1 MTHSMF
7 HVEHWVGYLGRYD
20 VVLVIAFCYHYYSF
34 NKYKENIMGYSLIKF
49 KLEDIISENI
59 DDDDDLFIAC
69 SKMIDEISFLLSQE
83 LNDEQNATFQ
93 KELLSIKFRIESFS
107 DIEES
112 NNA

>member
-1 MTHSMF
+1 
-7 HVEHWVGYLGRYD
+7 
-20 VVLVIAFCYHYYSF
+20 
-34 NKYKENIMGYSLIKF
+34 MGYSLIKF
-49 KLEDIISENI
+49 KLEEIISENI

-107 DIEES
+107 ENS
-112 NNA
+112 